1 MSTDIQSINEL
12 NYPDEN
18 LYRSYHKSLANYRI
32 NDPSIKESVRLRD
45 QYFKLVEETNLT
57 RNQTSKTINIYN
69 ELNDKNVNTEE
80 LNMSAED
87 KAILQQERRDDP
99 TYDDSFER
107 AEYEEFVFNENTQN
121 EFDNILNSIDKDSVE
136 YQDIQKLEEL
146 FSNVLEN
153 ESTFYNHYV
162 DEVLLTNSDLDKDLN
177 IHFKDDSYYTAS
189 YNNYIESENKNLFK
203 YDFDEEL
210 NIDNQARKSSLDT
223 EIDLENKSNK
233 LEVEYDKYKD
243 KAVNIV
249 EKFPEDI
256 NKIER
261 ELENY
266 EFASENYHEY
276 LKDKYT
282 DFNQYLK
289 DNNIS
294 NPYEKYS
301 DDLIKNTK
309 IYSNIR
315 LKMEEIDDEHF
326 SQHGKHVSNYS
337 EEIKSTPQNL
347 QKLKSVELEKNV
359 IGLLPKEQQENTF
372 KETLSRLDN
381 NKTSLKDNLKNYM
394 SNEKIDNVI
403 NSVKQHFENIKVKAE
418 DVQQTFKDLGS
429 WNTENKFIK
438 NIDNVVD
445 KVKGIAQ
452 NNEDKLDINDPDL
465 LKKLETKFKE
475 SNDFIENIEKTNNID
490 DQLSNERL
498 KFHENTLKIINPEME
513 STTNTITSSLSDL
526 SKEDKLNLY
535 NYSKDINS
543 LNQEKNFNKPENIK
557 TAIES
562 QKLINSIENEFGK
575 STVDES
581 RKEYL
586 VSNTAK
592 PTVNNNFN
600 DNPTLKNFTN
610 NANQFITNIDKN
622 DLKSYQ
628 QNCNVEVSKINNNQK
643 SNTLKN
649 NDLLQ
654 KYNNQN
660 EPKQQQSNTQEEE
673 QKNEKSIKKG
683 RTHSM

>member
-1 MSTDIQSINEL
+1 MPNNQEVSLHVKAIDNNGNEFQIPFNEL
-12 NYPDEN
+12 SVMKGSAFKNIDELYLISKSEDSKKTYSLYENDLGKDEYETRQIPNENNQSVDSRINLDNINGRQYIDRFFELQSN
-18 LYRSYHKSLANYRI
+18 LYQKQNMYKHLEIEKLKKDDSVSEMYITQKSKELE
-32 NDPSIKESVRLRD
+32 KESVINNRKINSAKS
-45 QYFKLVEETNLT
+45 FI
-57 RNQTSKTINIYN
+57 KTENPTFDPFLEDNIN
-69 ELNDKNVNTEE
+69 NVKIVEE
-80 LNMSAED
+80 LNQDLTKSN
-87 KAILQQERRDDP
+87 Q
-99 TYDDSFER
+99 
-107 AEYEEFVFNENTQN
+107 
-121 EFDNILNSIDKDSVE
+121 KD
-136 YQDIQKLEEL
+136 
-146 FSNVLEN
+146 FSNNMDYKKESLNNNN
-153 ESTFYNHYV
+153 EQ
-162 DEVLLTNSDLDKDLN
+162 
-177 IHFKDDSYYTAS
+177 HF
-189 YNNYIESENKNLFK
+189 
-203 YDFDEEL
+203 
-210 NIDNQARKSSLDT
+210 
-223 EIDLENKSNK
+223 
-233 LEVEYDKYKD
+233 
-243 KAVNIV
+243 
-249 EKFPEDI
+249 
-256 NKIER
+256 
-261 ELENY
+261 
-266 EFASENYHEY
+266 
-276 LKDKYT
+276 
-282 DFNQYLK
+282 
-289 DNNIS
+289 
-294 NPYEKYS
+294 
-301 DDLIKNTK
+301 IKNNGNVIQEK
-309 IYSNIR
+309 
-315 LKMEEIDDEHF
+315 EE
-326 SQHGKHVSNYS
+326 
-337 EEIKSTPQNL
+337 L
-347 QKLKSVELEKNV
+347 QKLKSVEVEKNV

-381 NKTSLKDNLKNYM
+381 NKTSLKDNLKNYI

-562 QKLINSIENEFGK
+562 QKLINSIENELGK

-586 VSNTAK
+586 VSDTIK
-592 PTVNNNFN
+592 PSVNNNFN
-600 DNPTLKNFTN
+600 NNPNLKKFTN
-610 NANQFITNIDKN
+610 NANQFINKIDKN

-628 QNCNVEVSKINNNQK
+628 QNSNIEISKINNNQK

-649 NDLLQ
+649 NDLL
-654 KYNNQN
+654 KRYNKQN
-660 EPKQQQSNTQEEE
+660 EPKRQDSKTQEEE
-673 QKNEKSIKKG
+673 QTNEKSIKKG

>member
-1 MSTDIQSINEL
+1 MPNNQEVSLHVKAIDNNGNEFQIPFNEL
-12 NYPDEN
+12 SVMKGSAFKNIDELYLISKSEDSKKTYSLYENDLGKDEYETRQIPNENNQSVDSRINLDNINGRQYIDRFFELQSN
-18 LYRSYHKSLANYRI
+18 LYQKQNMYKHLEIEKLKKDDSVSEMYITQKSKELE
-32 NDPSIKESVRLRD
+32 KESVINNRKINSAKS
-45 QYFKLVEETNLT
+45 FI
-57 RNQTSKTINIYN
+57 KTENPTFDPFLEDNIN
-69 ELNDKNVNTEE
+69 NVKIVEE
-80 LNMSAED
+80 LNQDLTKSN
-87 KAILQQERRDDP
+87 Q
-99 TYDDSFER
+99 
-107 AEYEEFVFNENTQN
+107 
-121 EFDNILNSIDKDSVE
+121 KD
-136 YQDIQKLEEL
+136 
-146 FSNVLEN
+146 FSNNMDYKKESLNNNN
-153 ESTFYNHYV
+153 EQ
-162 DEVLLTNSDLDKDLN
+162 
-177 IHFKDDSYYTAS
+177 HF
-189 YNNYIESENKNLFK
+189 
-203 YDFDEEL
+203 
-210 NIDNQARKSSLDT
+210 
-223 EIDLENKSNK
+223 
-233 LEVEYDKYKD
+233 
-243 KAVNIV
+243 
-249 EKFPEDI
+249 
-256 NKIER
+256 
-261 ELENY
+261 
-266 EFASENYHEY
+266 
-276 LKDKYT
+276 
-282 DFNQYLK
+282 
-289 DNNIS
+289 
-294 NPYEKYS
+294 
-301 DDLIKNTK
+301 IKNNGNVIQEK
-309 IYSNIR
+309 
-315 LKMEEIDDEHF
+315 EE
-326 SQHGKHVSNYS
+326 
-337 EEIKSTPQNL
+337 L
-347 QKLKSVELEKNV
+347 QKLKSVEVEKNV

-562 QKLINSIENEFGK
+562 QKLINSIENELGK

-586 VSNTAK
+586 VSDTIK
-592 PTVNNNFN
+592 PSVNNNFN
-600 DNPTLKNFTN
+600 NNPNLKKFTN
-610 NANQFITNIDKN
+610 NANQFINKIDKN

-628 QNCNVEVSKINNNQK
+628 QNSNIEISKINNNQK

-649 NDLLQ
+649 NDLL
-654 KYNNQN
+654 KRYNKQN
-660 EPKQQQSNTQEEE
+660 EPKRQDSKTQEEE
-673 QKNEKSIKKG
+673 QTNEKSIKKG